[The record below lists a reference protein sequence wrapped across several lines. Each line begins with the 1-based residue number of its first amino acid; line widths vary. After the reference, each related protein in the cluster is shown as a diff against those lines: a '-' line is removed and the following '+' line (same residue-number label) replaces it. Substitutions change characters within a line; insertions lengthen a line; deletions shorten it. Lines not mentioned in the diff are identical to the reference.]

1 MKQWASILLLSIIL
15 LGSLKDAVV
24 YGTFLLNRQYIA
36 SNLCKERFISTSA
49 CGGSC
54 LLMELI
60 EQNHDE
66 SPEAPGRIGEEQ
78 IQLFQTYLKTVVSP
92 KLAANDDDT
101 VPVLRKFGLTL
112 NAFLLGVFH
121 PPKS

>member
-1 MKQWASILLLSIIL
+1 MKQWVPILLLSVIL

-24 YGTFLLNRQYIA
+24 YGIFFLNRQYISA
-36 SNLCKERFISTSA
+36 NLCKERYISTSS

-54 LLMELI
+54 ILMELI

-78 IQLFQTYLKTVVSP
+78 IQLFQTCLKAVVSP

-101 VPVLRKFGLTL
+101 VPVLRNAGLAL
-112 NAFLLGVFH
+112 SAFLLGVFH